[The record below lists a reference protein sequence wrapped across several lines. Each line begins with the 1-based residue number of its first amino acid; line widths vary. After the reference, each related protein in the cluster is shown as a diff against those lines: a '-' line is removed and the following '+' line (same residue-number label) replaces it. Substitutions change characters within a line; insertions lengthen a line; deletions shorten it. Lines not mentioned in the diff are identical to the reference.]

1 MELEPEDRGGHEQ
14 APRRVI
20 IADDHELARLGLR
33 TMLSPEPDLEVV
45 GEAATGREAIDLT
58 RKLEPDLVLM
68 DIRMPDL
75 DGLAATRAIKEAL
88 PRTSILIVTLSEDP
102 DYLMEAMRVGASG
115 FVLKDASRREVV
127 LAVRQV
133 LTGESPLDPKL
144 SAQLIRRLAG
154 QATAKQRPASRGDDL
169 TPRELEVL
177 RLVAEGKTNA
187 EIGQSLFVSVGTVKV
202 HVERIINKL
211 GVSDRT
217 QAAVRGVELGYL
229 TPPFQARTGCA
240 DTPPGGRCRG
250 PRTSARPGH
259 QCTAARVP
267 FRACAGRRSDG
278 RGARDHE
285 WLAAAGLRFL
295 RARPARQAEARTAA
309 AGQTARRRR
318 GRPRPRTGSA
328 H

>member
-75 DGLAATRAIKEAL
+75 DGLAATRAIKEVL

-102 DYLMEAMRVGASG
+102 DYLMEALRVGAAG

-127 LAVRQV
+127 AAVRQV
-133 LTGESPLDPKL
+133 LSGESPLDPKL
-144 SAQLIRRLAG
+144 AAQLIRRLAG
-154 QATAKQRPASRGDDL
+154 QTPPKDEPARHGDNL
-169 TPRELEVL
+169 TQRELEVL
-177 RLVAEGKTNA
+177 RLVAEGKTNHDIA
-187 EIGQSLFVSVGTVKV
+187 QALFVSVGTVKV
-202 HVERIINKL
+202 HVERIIDKL

-217 QAAVRGVELGYL
+217 QAAVRAVELGYL
-229 TPPFQARTGCA
+229 TPPV
-240 DTPPGGRCRG
+240 
-250 PRTSARPGH
+250 SE
-259 QCTAARVP
+259 
-267 FRACAGRRSDG
+267 RR
-278 RGARDHE
+278 
-285 WLAAAGLRFL
+285 
-295 RARPARQAEARTAA
+295 
-309 AGQTARRRR
+309 
-318 GRPRPRTGSA
+318 
-328 H
+328 

>member
-1 MELEPEDRGGHEQ
+1 MPSKTMALEPENGWVGHEL

-33 TMLSPEPDLEVV
+33 TMLAPEPDLEVV

-68 DIRMPDL
+68 DIRMPDV

-88 PRTSILIVTLSEDP
+88 PRTSILIVTLSEDT
-102 DYLMEAMRVGASG
+102 DYLMEALRVGAAG

-154 QATAKQRPASRGDDL
+154 KAPAKERPAVRGDDL

-202 HVERIINKL
+202 HVERIIDKL

-217 QAAVRGVELGYL
+217 QADVRAVELGYL
-229 TPPFQARTGCA
+229 K
-240 DTPPGGRCRG
+240 
-250 PRTSARPGH
+250 
-259 QCTAARVP
+259 
-267 FRACAGRRSDG
+267 
-278 RGARDHE
+278 
-285 WLAAAGLRFL
+285 
-295 RARPARQAEARTAA
+295 AE
-309 AGQTARRRR
+309 
-318 GRPRPRTGSA
+318 S
-328 H
+328 